1 MPNSARIVSVTAPDD
16 CSPAASSSRMRR
28 RTGSPRTSN
37 ARTAATVS
45 AVAYISAIGY
55 RRSLPV
61 ERDLDLDAARQS
73 RGGLR
78 HDDVA
83 VGAGEDGEQR
93 RRAEERGG
101 DTLREGHLNDV
112 EAARG
117 GGKVAGQPGADRRL
131 RRRAGA
137 PADEPDQRHPDEA
150 EDDEGGSRVARQPD
164 HRDPAALREEGGL
177 ARPEREPVAPDA
189 GLAERGDSGGGLVAG
204 ADGRS
209 GGDDEEVA
217 PIRERAAQRRLQRVA
232 LVRHDSGEARL
243 APGLAHQC
251 RQSRRWR
258 VADLAGLHLGGLRRQ
273 QPLP

>member
-101 DTLREGHLNDV
+101 DAVVDRHLNDV
-112 EAARG
+112 EAPRG
-117 GGKVAGQPGADRRL
+117 GGKVAGEPGADRRL
-131 RRRAGA
+131 RRRVGA
-137 PADEPDQRHPDEA
+137 PADEPDERHPDEA
-150 EDDEGGSRVARQPD
+150 EDDEGGSRVAGQSD
-164 HRDPAALREEGGL
+164 HRHAAALRGERGL
-177 ARPEREPVAPDA
+177 AGPEREPVTPDA
-189 GLAERGDSGGGLVAG
+189 GLAERGDGGSGLVAG
-204 ADGRS
+204 ADGGA

-217 PIRERAAQRRLQRVA
+217 AVRKCAAHRRLQR
-232 LVRHDSGEARL
+232 LSFVRHDAGEARL
-243 APGLAHQC
+243 AARLADERCQ
-251 RQSRRWR
+251 RRR
-258 VADLAGLHLGGLRRQ
+258 GGVA
-273 QPLP
+273 